1 MGGAEA
7 WDALGPRRHKF
18 GFGAVASGIEVS
30 QLQDKK
36 RSINTCSVSKG
47 GHRKI
52 TESGTQCIPRRA
64 VLTERRVWCDRLV
77 YKCTIVWGRTG
88 QNGAGFGETA
98 SVRAALSPVEKCMPM
113 HANSVIRQTVR
124 R

>member
-1 MGGAEA
+1 MEQDSQ
-7 WDALGPRRHKF
+7 DALGRVDNKLVSEQGTSGQQVRRR
-18 GFGAVASGIEVS
+18 GSENEETRRTA
-30 QLQDKK
+30 
-36 RSINTCSVSKG
+36 VSKG

-77 YKCTIVWGRTG
+77 YKCTTVWGRTG
-88 QNGAGFGETA
+88 QSGAVFGANA
-98 SVRAALSPVEKCMPM
+98 SVRAALPPVEKCMPM